1 MFELHVPRIFRGLL
15 LGAAALSG
23 LSSAQAQTP
32 DFYTGKTI
40 DLVIG
45 YSAGGGYDAY
55 ARLIA
60 RHLGNHLPGK
70 PTIVPRNMPGGGG
83 RVVGGFM
90 ANVAPKD
97 GTVLAMADQSLP
109 LQQAMA
115 DPTVRFDTSRFAW
128 IGTPIADNN
137 TLVTWHTSGITTV
150 DQAREKSIVVGAT
163 GENTSAQ
170 YPRAMNVLL
179 GTRFKVIIGYPGGN
193 DINLAMER
201 GEVGGRGSNNW
212 PSWKSTRPDW
222 LRDKKINI
230 LVQIGLKRDSELPD
244 VPLLFE
250 LAKTDEDRA
259 ALRLLSAPVAI
270 GRPIFTTPGVPK
282 ERVEMLRRAFDETMK
297 DAAFLADAQKS
308 NLDIAPSTGEEL
320 QAVVAEILATPKS
333 AAERLAK
340 AIAPETGDDASGAK
354 K

>member
-1 MFELHVPRIFRGLL
+1 
-15 LGAAALSG
+15 
-23 LSSAQAQTP
+23 
-32 DFYTGKTI
+32 
-40 DLVIG
+40 
-45 YSAGGGYDAY
+45 
-55 ARLIA
+55 
-60 RHLGNHLPGK
+60 
-70 PTIVPRNMPGGGG
+70 
-83 RVVGGFM
+83 
-90 ANVAPKD
+90 
-97 GTVLAMADQSLP
+97 
-109 LQQAMA
+109 
-115 DPTVRFDTSRFAW
+115 
-128 IGTPIADNN
+128 
-137 TLVTWHTSGITTV
+137 
-150 DQAREKSIVVGAT
+150 
-163 GENTSAQ
+163 
-170 YPRAMNVLL
+170 
-179 GTRFKVIIGYPGGN
+179 
-193 DINLAMER
+193 MER

-250 LAKTDEDRA
+250 LAKSDEDRA

-320 QAVVAEILATPKS
+320 QKVVADILATPKS